1 MCRWLSLSA
10 PAALTPTSWPANN
23 PAGKSWPCR
32 ATGSLPK
39 AVETNDQA
47 LADRGRSDRSL
58 SRTSPAPWTP
68 QPAPRRPERLLDK
81 ESVTEMT
88 EETAAAL
95 QTAADRLHV
104 DNVRCIAELQ
114 ELADQV
120 ALGYEVSI
128 ETVDRAYMAFLDGL
142 VAEQEIRKIINQ
154 GE

>member
-1 MCRWLSLSA
+1 
-10 PAALTPTSWPANN
+10 
-23 PAGKSWPCR
+23 
-32 ATGSLPK
+32 
-39 AVETNDQA
+39 
-47 LADRGRSDRSL
+47 
-58 SRTSPAPWTP
+58 
-68 QPAPRRPERLLDK
+68 
-81 ESVTEMT
+81 MT